1 MAVSRWLN
9 TVSSI
14 VLATFFAADASA
26 QDGGRIGVAAAVKN
40 KVEGSAGGVRQLST
54 GSSVFAREVVRTGEQ
69 STAQLLFLDE
79 TTLSIGPQSE
89 VTLDRFV
96 FDPNRGAGSVVL
108 NATRG
113 AFRFVSGSQQ
123 SRSYQVRT
131 PVATIGVRGTIFD
144 IYVGIGPN
152 GPFAIVILVE
162 GSLTANGQ
170 TLLKPGQALI
180 FSKGGVQLVNWDSTL
195 FALVSQTPFPLFGNY
210 WRMDTPDWAKL
221 PDFAQ
226 DRIEQLVG
234 GGPTYVPPDIC

>member
-1 MAVSRWLN
+1 
-9 TVSSI
+9 
-14 VLATFFAADASA
+14 
-26 QDGGRIGVAAAVKN
+26 
-40 KVEGSAGGVRQLST
+40 AG
-54 GSSVFAREVVRTGEQ
+54 
-69 STAQLLFLDE
+69 
-79 TTLSIGPQSE
+79 
-89 VTLDRFV
+89 
-96 FDPNRGAGSVVL
+96 NVVL

-144 IYVGIGPN
+144 IYVGTSKD

-170 TLLKPGQALI
+170 TLAKPGQASI
-180 FSKGGVQLVNWDSTL
+180 FSKGGVQIVNWDSTL
-195 FALVSQTPFPLFGNY
+195 FSLVSSVPFPLFGNY

-226 DRIEQLVG
+226 DRMEQLLGTGAPPSLG
-234 GGPTYVPPDIC
+234 GGGGGGHGGH